1 MGRSQNSI
9 RVSGPPLTWENNASP
24 QRPNEHSPSTP
35 RRVSISSNNSSVT
48 TRSELPPL
56 LPSASSQKTQFQQS
70 TVRHMPPGT
79 IEKPQ
84 SSPTAV
90 VSQPQA
96 PQVEDYDDQ
105 YVDTFSSAKSSIL
118 HKFQDVQLDDDD
130 LPDTTMLD
138 SVVLPAIA
146 SVSSLF
152 LNWFLYKS

>member
-1 MGRSQNSI
+1 
-9 RVSGPPLTWENNASP
+9 
-24 QRPNEHSPSTP
+24 
-35 RRVSISSNNSSVT
+35 
-48 TRSELPPL
+48 
-56 LPSASSQKTQFQQS
+56 
-70 TVRHMPPGT
+70 MPPGT

-146 SVSSLF
+146 SVSNLF
-152 LNWFLYKS
+152 FKNRLLYYLNLK